1 MESSHYYYTDRL
13 FSLQLSTLPLLL
25 PTPLAKRHI
34 RRQFLGSCR
43 EELDRNAGRL
53 RADFQERLTKSAR
66 AFSAAFDAK
75 VQGTRNSL
83 AAILQ
88 QAAEAKQRSDTELAA
103 RQGGLEADR
112 TALAAIRASLA
123 EDTVPA
129 QKLSR
134 PARDDASRA
143 AEME

>member
-88 QAAEAKQRSDTELAA
+88 QAAEAKRRSDTELAA